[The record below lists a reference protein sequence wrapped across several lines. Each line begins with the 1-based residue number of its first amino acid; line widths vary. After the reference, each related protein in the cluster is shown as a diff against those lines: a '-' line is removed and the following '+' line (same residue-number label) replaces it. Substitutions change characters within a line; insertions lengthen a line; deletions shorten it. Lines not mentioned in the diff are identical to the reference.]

1 MDLPDVQRGMAI
13 LAEHIQRINAAIK
26 QIRLRPGVGYMVKE
40 SSGGTSLLIDR
51 GTVGGGGGMAT
62 PCPYFEVT
70 DASEGTAL
78 KVEVA
83 QNQIAGRW
91 PDGMGLGFPAFILEI
106 SQSSYIYAKVVFDA
120 TTLQI
125 KTESNAITILQASD
139 IQENTTTDV
148 YILLA
153 TVVVSGTPN
162 AITQITNVCTQPVPN
177 PCLLAWSNET
187 SGGGGSTPP
196 Q

>member
-1 MDLPDVQRGMAI
+1 MIPYQQRGVPISPSAFNQ
-13 LAEHIQRINAAIK
+13 LVDLVR
-26 QIRLRPGVGYMVKE
+26 
-40 SSGGTSLLIDR
+40 SSLLTAVTGGTFIRTPS
-51 GTVGGGGGMAT
+51 GTSINIAQATGGASSDGQKT
-62 PCPYFEVT
+62 PCAYFEVT
-70 DASEGTAL
+70 DASDESGL

-83 QNQIAGRW
+83 QNLIAGRW
-91 PDGMGLGFPAFILEI
+91 PDGMGLGFPPFKLDI
-106 SQSSYIYAKVVFDA
+106 SGNAYIYAKITYNT

-125 KTESNAITILQASD
+125 LPDSDAITILQAAD
-139 IQENTTTDV
+139 LQPNTEDSV

-153 TVVVSGTPN
+153 TAVTGGDPL